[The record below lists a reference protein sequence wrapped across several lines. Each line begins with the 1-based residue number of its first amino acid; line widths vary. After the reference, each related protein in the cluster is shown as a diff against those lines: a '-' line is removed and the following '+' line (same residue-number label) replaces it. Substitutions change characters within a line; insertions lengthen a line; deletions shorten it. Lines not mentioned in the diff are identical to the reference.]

1 MNKNLVEALEE
12 LINSKI
18 ENYSIPHVKGNS
30 IRIKHLVVRHSNKA
44 GWLIYDTKENM
55 QVARMFCKT
64 SAIALAKVLAENKTT
79 KKKVLD
85 LDKVIEKH
93 YNDCV
98 FYKHTMRKAKTDDVR
113 YLNAQNRFDISID
126 ITRSAKEELER
137 IILS

>member
-30 IRIKHLVVRHSNKA
+30 IRIKHLVVRYSNKA
-44 GWLIYDTKENM
+44 GWLIYDTKNNI
-55 QVARMFCKT
+55 QIAKMFCKT
-64 SAIALAKVLAENKTT
+64 SAIALAKVLADNKSSQN
-79 KKKVLD
+79 KVLH

-98 FYKHTMRKAKTDDVR
+98 FYKHTMHKAKDDDVR

-126 ITRSAKEELER
+126 ITRHAKEELER